1 MEEKYLIPTSLQVK
15 EFADNKVYLR
25 VLQTAKSRN
34 ISVIFLLIMF
44 FTVR

>member
-1 MEEKYLIPTSLQVK
+1 MEEKYVIPTTLLVK

-25 VLQTAKSRN
+25 MLQIAKSRN